1 MTMLEAHDLSHSYR
15 SGASVGP
22 IDLTVPAGGC
32 LGLVGANG
40 AGKTT
45 VLRMLLGLL
54 TPHSGEVLMAGAPPV
69 RTGPEVSITGM
80 IEEPAFY
87 PFLTA
92 RSNLEA
98 FSGGVAARIDRIPR
112 ALATVEL
119 DTVKV
124 PFSQYSQGMRQRL
137 GIARALMLASPVI
150 IFDEPTNGLD
160 PVFLKSFRDIVQ
172 MLQDDG
178 HAIVLSSHMLHEVQQ
193 MSDSYLMLDAGT
205 CIARGEPPTSRPG
218 PAWRI
223 STSPPCEG
231 VPSEVGM
238 AYGWPVTDRPVSR
251 RPPGHCPGLADSLL
265 WPGPL
270 AQRLPMVGSGH
281 RSGERFGGGAHL
293 CLGDRPRHPPRC
305 GAGSGMFRA
314 LVPAMDVPETARHC
328 RTAPVVEGAD
338 DGDVFCLLRSG
349 RTTDE

>member
-1 MTMLEAHDLSHSYR
+1 
-15 SGASVGP
+15 
-22 IDLTVPAGGC
+22 
-32 LGLVGANG
+32 
-40 AGKTT
+40 
-45 VLRMLLGLL
+45 
-54 TPHSGEVLMAGAPPV
+54 MAGAPPM

-205 CIARGEPPTSRPG
+205 CIARGDTS
-218 PAWRI
+218 
-223 STSPPCEG
+223 
-231 VPSEVGM
+231 
-238 AYGWPVTDRPVSR
+238 D
-251 RPPGHCPGLADSLL
+251 LAAGASLEDL
-265 WPGPL
+265 YFS
-270 AQRLPMVGSGH
+270 AVR
-281 RSGERFGGGAHL
+281 GGAQ
-293 CLGDRPRHPPRC
+293 
-305 GAGSGMFRA
+305 
-314 LVPAMDVPETARHC
+314 
-328 RTAPVVEGAD
+328 
-338 DGDVFCLLRSG
+338 
-349 RTTDE
+349 